1 MLWALHELRHIPTG
15 RVNWMRVQH
24 SHIPSMKNLLVSV
37 FVLCCI
43 PTLAQFDGEGTSD
56 FADRPMESI
65 SSSIIPQGLGQIEAG
80 GYAQWET
87 IGNAPVPDFSY
98 AVPIGLIR
106 YGWKER
112 IELRAG
118 AQWSQSLGTAQQA
131 RFGVKW
137 NALPQKAG
145 LGISVNAEFETSA
158 SQGLSLGKEIPM
170 DLRICADWNSFERW
184 SARSNVGLYAGRFL
198 FSAAVMRAAGRQGW
212 SLMAETNWD
221 AMNGWSAHTGA
232 FLAIND
238 NSRFDFT
245 YFRQFSQTP
254 ILEGPITDMYQLRFG
269 YSRRIMTG
277 HNDSKEQ

>member
-1 MLWALHELRHIPTG
+1 
-15 RVNWMRVQH
+15 
-24 SHIPSMKNLLVSV
+24 MKHLLMATL
-37 FVLCCI
+37 VLLSL
-43 PTLAQFDGEGTSD
+43 PASAQFDRDGTSD
-56 FADRPMESI
+56 FADRPTESI

-198 FSAAVMRAAGRQGW
+198 FSAAVLRTAGRQGW

-221 AMNGWSAHTGA
+221 GMDGWSAHTGA